1 MYKLRLFLDTL
12 KKLHDGERRTMLI
25 RQESVDSKMAL
36 KDLPSASP
44 LANANLVLVF
54 GSVKRFSEGKLQ
66 SYLKSR
72 YPTAQVIGCTTSGE
86 ISPNGV
92 LDDSIQIT
100 AIQWEKTVQRVAQTK
115 MSGMQSSFEA
125 AAGLAKQLK
134 SDNLRTVLV
143 ISDGLN
149 VNGSELLKGF
159 QSVLGDIPIVGGL
172 AGDGG
177 AFVKTLQ
184 LFNDIVSDNLVIAVG
199 LYGNALITA
208 SGALGGWKPYGPP
221 RTVTKS
227 EKNVVFEMDG
237 KPALPLYRMY
247 IGEAFS
253 KGLPGT
259 GLKFPLAVIEEG
271 KRDVEKIRTLL
282 AIDTKNNSLTFA
294 GNVDEGETV
303 RLCQTNHDRLV
314 DGAGAA
320 ANLVMDGLSANKTN
334 QTGLAICVSCVGR
347 KGVMAE
353 LVGDE
358 IKLVQQILG
367 PQTSLTGFYSYGEL
381 APRPNT
387 TDSVLHNQTM
397 TIGYLSENL
406 LA

>member
-1 MYKLRLFLDTL
+1 
-12 KKLHDGERRTMLI
+12 MLI
-25 RQESVDSKMAL
+25 RQESVDAKGTI
-36 KDLPSASP
+36 KDLPATSP
-44 LANANLVLVF
+44 LPTANLVLAF
-54 GSVKRFSEGKLQ
+54 SSVKRFSEGKLQ
-66 SYLKSR
+66 AFLKTR

-86 ISPNGV
+86 INANGV
-92 LDDSIQIT
+92 FDDSIQIT
-100 AIQWEKTVQRVAQTK
+100 AIMWEKVLQRVAQTK
-115 MSGMQSSFEA
+115 MSGMQNSFETA
-125 AAGLAKQLK
+125 ALLGKQLK
-134 SDNLRTVLV
+134 ADTLKALLV

-159 QSVLGDIPIVGGL
+159 QSVLGEIPIIGGL

-184 LFNDIVSDNLVIAVG
+184 IYNDTVSDGMVIAVG
-199 LYGNALITA
+199 LYGDSLIVS

-221 RTVTKS
+221 RKITKS
-227 EKNVVFEMDG
+227 EKNIVYEMDG

-259 GLKFPLAVIEEG
+259 GLKFPLAIIEEG

-282 AIDTKNNSLTFA
+282 AVNADDNSLTFA
-294 GNVDEGETV
+294 GNVEEGETV

-314 DGAGAA
+314 EGAGGAA
-320 ANLVMDGLSANKTN
+320 ELVMDGLGENKTN
-334 QTGLAICVSCVGR
+334 QTGLALCVSCVGR
-347 KGVMAE
+347 KGVMAD
-353 LVGDE
+353 LVADE
-358 IKLVQQILG
+358 VKQVQQILG
-367 PQTSLTGFYSYGEL
+367 AKTNITGFYSYGEL

-387 TDSVLHNQTM
+387 SDSVLHNQTM
-397 TIGYLSENL
+397 TIGYLSENV

>member
-1 MYKLRLFLDTL
+1 MI
-12 KKLHDGERRTMLI
+12 I
-25 RQESVDSKMAL
+25 RQESVDSKLAL
-36 KDLPSASP
+36 KDLPNSSP
-44 LANANLVLVF
+44 LPSANLVLVF
-54 GSVKRFSEGKLQ
+54 GSVKRFTEGKLL
-66 SYLKSR
+66 SFLKSR
-72 YPTAQVIGCTTSGE
+72 YPTAQLVGCTTSGE
-86 ISPNGV
+86 ISPKGV
-92 LDDSIQIT
+92 FDDSIQIT

-115 MSGMQSSFEA
+115 MTGMQNSFEA

-134 SDNLRTVLV
+134 ADSLRTVLV

-159 QSVLGDIPIVGGL
+159 QSVLGEIPIVGGL

-184 LFNDIVSDNLVIAVG
+184 LFNDTISDNQVIAVG
-199 LYGNALITA
+199 LYGNALITS

-221 RTVTKS
+221 RKVTKS
-227 EKNVVFEMDG
+227 EKNVVLELDG

-253 KGLPGT
+253 RGLPGT
-259 GLKFPLAVIEEG
+259 GLKFPLAVIEDG
-271 KRDVEKIRTLL
+271 KREVEKIRTLL
-282 AIDTKNNSLTFA
+282 AIDNKNNSLTFA
-294 GNVDEGETV
+294 GNVEEGETV

-314 DGAGAA
+314 EGAGNA
-320 ANLVMDGLSANKTN
+320 ANLVMDGLSASKTN
-334 QTGLAICVSCVGR
+334 QPGLALCVSCVGR

-353 LVGDE
+353 QVGDE
-358 IKLVQQILG
+358 VKLVQQILG
-367 PQTSLTGFYSYGEL
+367 AQTSITGFYSYGEL

>member
-1 MYKLRLFLDTL
+1 
-12 KKLHDGERRTMLI
+12 MLI
-25 RQESVDSKMAL
+25 RQESVDAKGAL
-36 KDLPSASP
+36 KDLPAASP
-44 LANANLVLVF
+44 LPTANLVLAF
-54 GSVKRFSEGKLQ
+54 SSVKRFSEGKLQ
-66 SYLKSR
+66 SFLKAR
-72 YPTAQVIGCTTSGE
+72 YPTAQIIGCTTSGE
-86 ISPNGV
+86 INVNGV
-92 LDDSIQIT
+92 FDDSIQIT
-100 AIQWEKTVQRVAQTK
+100 AIMWEKVVQRVAQTK
-115 MSGMQSSFEA
+115 MSGMQNSFETA
-125 AAGLAKQLK
+125 ALLGKQLK
-134 SDNLRTVLV
+134 ADTLKALLV

-159 QSVLGDIPIVGGL
+159 QSVLGEVPIIGGL

-184 LFNDIVSDNLVIAVG
+184 LFNDTVSDSMIIAVG
-199 LYGNALITA
+199 LYGDSLIVS

-221 RTVTKS
+221 RKITKS
-227 EKNVVFEMDG
+227 EKNIVYEMDG

-259 GLKFPLAVIEEG
+259 GLKFPLAIIEEG

-282 AIDTKNNSLTFA
+282 AVNANDNSLTFA
-294 GNVDEGETV
+294 GNVEEGETV

-314 DGAGAA
+314 EGAGAA
-320 ANLVMDGLSANKTN
+320 AELVMDGLGENKTN
-334 QTGLAICVSCVGR
+334 QTGLALCVSCVGR

-353 LVGDE
+353 LVVDE
-358 IKLVQQILG
+358 VKQVQQILG
-367 PQTSLTGFYSYGEL
+367 TKTSITGFYSYGEL

-387 TDSVLHNQTM
+387 SDSVLHNQTM
-397 TIGYLSENL
+397 TIGYLSENV

>member
-1 MYKLRLFLDTL
+1 
-12 KKLHDGERRTMLI
+12 MLI
-25 RQESVDSKMAL
+25 RQESINSKLTL
-36 KDLPSASP
+36 KDLPNTSP
-44 LANANLVLVF
+44 LPSANLVLVF

-66 SYLKSR
+66 GFLKSR
-72 YPTAQVIGCTTSGE
+72 YPSAQLVGCTTSGE
-86 ISPNGV
+86 ISAAGV
-92 LDDSIQIT
+92 FDDSIQIT
-100 AIQWEKTVQRVAQTK
+100 AIQWEKTIQRVAQTK
-115 MSGMQSSFEA
+115 MSGMLNSFEA
-125 AAGLAKQLK
+125 AASLAKQLK
-134 SDNLRTVLV
+134 SDTLRTVLV

-184 LFNDIVSDNLVIAVG
+184 LYNESISDNQVIAVG
-199 LYGNALITA
+199 LYGSALITS

-221 RTVTKS
+221 RKVTKS
-227 EKNVVFEMDG
+227 EKNVVYEMDG

-253 KGLPGT
+253 RGLPGT

-282 AIDTKNNSLTFA
+282 AIDSKANSLTFA
-294 GNVDEGETV
+294 GNVEVGETV

-314 DGAGAA
+314 EGAGHAA
-320 ANLVMDGLSANKTN
+320 HLVMEGLSASKTN
-334 QTGLAICVSCVGR
+334 QAGLALLVSCVGR

-353 LVGDE
+353 NVGDE
-358 IKLVQQILG
+358 VKLVQQILG
-367 PQTSLTGFYSYGEL
+367 PQTSVTGFYSYGEL

>member
-1 MYKLRLFLDTL
+1 
-12 KKLHDGERRTMLI
+12 MLI

-36 KDLPSASP
+36 KDLPSSSP
-44 LANANLVLVF
+44 LASANLVLAF
-54 GSVKRFSEGKLQ
+54 GSIKRFNEGKLQ
-66 SYLKSR
+66 GFLKAR

-92 LDDSIQIT
+92 FDDSIQIT

-134 SDNLRTVLV
+134 ADSLRTVLV

-159 QSVLGDIPIVGGL
+159 QSVLGEIPIVGGL

-184 LFNDIVSDNLVIAVG
+184 LYNETVSDNLVIAVG
-199 LYGNALITA
+199 LYGPALITA

-253 KGLPGT
+253 KGLPGS

-282 AIDTKNNSLTFA
+282 AIDSKNNSLTFA
-294 GNVDEGETV
+294 GNVEEGETV

-320 ANLVMDGLSANKTN
+320 ANLVMDGLNANKTN

>member
-1 MYKLRLFLDTL
+1 
-12 KKLHDGERRTMLI
+12 MLI
-25 RQESVDSKMAL
+25 KQESVDSKMAL

-44 LANANLVLVF
+44 LVSANLVLAF
-54 GSVKRFSEGKLQ
+54 GSTKRFNEGKLQ
-66 SYLKSR
+66 GFLKSR

-92 LDDSIQIT
+92 FDDSIQIT

-115 MSGMQSSFEA
+115 MTGMQSSFEA

-134 SDNLRTVLV
+134 ADSLRTVLV

-159 QSVLGDIPIVGGL
+159 QSVLGEIPIVGGL

-184 LFNDIVSDNLVIAVG
+184 LFNDTVSDNQVIAVG
-199 LYGNALITA
+199 LYGPALITA

-282 AIDTKNNSLTFA
+282 AIDSKNNSLTFA
-294 GNVDEGETV
+294 GNVEEGETV

-320 ANLVMDGLSANKTN
+320 ADLVMDGLSDNKTN
-334 QTGLAICVSCVGR
+334 QIGLALCVSCVGR

-367 PQTSLTGFYSYGEL
+367 PQTSITGFYSYGEL

>member
-1 MYKLRLFLDTL
+1 
-12 KKLHDGERRTMLI
+12 MLI

-36 KDLPSASP
+36 KDLPNASP
-44 LANANLVLVF
+44 LVSANLVLAF
-54 GSVKRFSEGKLQ
+54 GSIKRFNEGKLQ
-66 SYLKSR
+66 GFLKSR
-72 YPTAQVIGCTTSGE
+72 YPTAQLVGCTTSGE

-92 LDDSIQIT
+92 FDDSIQIT

-115 MSGMQSSFEA
+115 MNGMQSSFEA

-134 SDNLRTVLV
+134 ADSLRTVLV

-159 QSVLGDIPIVGGL
+159 QSVLGEIPIVGGL

-184 LFNDIVSDNLVIAVG
+184 LFNDTISNNLVIAVG
-199 LYGNALITA
+199 LYGPALITS

-282 AIDTKNNSLTFA
+282 AIDSKNNSLTFA
-294 GNVDEGETV
+294 GNVEEGETV
-303 RLCQTNHDRLV
+303 RLCQTNHDKLV

-334 QTGLAICVSCVGR
+334 QTGLALCVSCVGR

-358 IKLVQQILG
+358 IKLVKQILG
-367 PQTSLTGFYSYGEL
+367 PQTSITGFYSYGEL

>member
-1 MYKLRLFLDTL
+1 MI
-12 KKLHDGERRTMLI
+12 I

-36 KDLPSASP
+36 KDLPSTSP
-44 LANANLVLVF
+44 LPGANLVLSF
-54 GSVKRFSEGKLQ
+54 GSVKRFNEGKLQ
-66 SYLKSR
+66 GFLKLR
-72 YPTAQVIGCTTSGE
+72 YPAAQLVGCTTSGE

-92 LDDSIQIT
+92 YDDSIQIT
-100 AIQWEKTVQRVAQTK
+100 AIQWEKTIQRVAQTK
-115 MSGMQSSFEA
+115 MSGMQNSFEA

-134 SDNLRTVLV
+134 ADTLRTVLV

-159 QSVLGDIPIVGGL
+159 QSVLGDVPIVGGL

-184 LFNDIVSDNLVIAVG
+184 LFNDTISDNQVIAVG
-199 LYGNALITA
+199 LYGNALVTS

-221 RTVTKS
+221 RKVTRS

-247 IGEAFS
+247 IGEAFAR
-253 KGLPGT
+253 GLPGT
-259 GLKFPLAVIEEG
+259 GLKFPLAIIEEG

-282 AIDTKNNSLTFA
+282 AVDNAKNSLTFA
-294 GNVDEGETV
+294 GNVEEGETV

-314 DGAGAA
+314 EGAGNA
-320 ANLVMDGLSANKTN
+320 ANLVMDGLNANKTN
-334 QTGLAICVSCVGR
+334 QPGLALCVSCVGR

-353 LVGDE
+353 QVGDE

-367 PQTSLTGFYSYGEL
+367 AQTTVTGFYSYGEL

>member
-1 MYKLRLFLDTL
+1 MHAWEQRI
-12 KKLHDGERRTMLI
+12 MLI
-25 RQESVDSKMAL
+25 RQESVDSKTAL
-36 KDLPSASP
+36 KDLPSTSP
-44 LANANLVLVF
+44 LASANLVLVF

-66 SYLKSR
+66 GFLKLR
-72 YPTAQVIGCTTSGE
+72 YPTAQVVGCTTSGE

-92 LDDSIQIT
+92 FDDSIQIT

-134 SDNLRTVLV
+134 ADTLRTVLV

-184 LFNDIVSDNLVIAVG
+184 LYNDTVSDNLVIAVG
-199 LYGNALITA
+199 LYGNALITS

-282 AIDTKNNSLTFA
+282 AIDAKNNSLTFA
-294 GNVDEGETV
+294 GNVEEGETV

-334 QTGLAICVSCVGR
+334 QTGLALCVSCVGR